1 MKEWTKWKIAL
12 LLVAIFQLNVMIGQ
26 TIITKSQQKT
36 NIDLKLN
43 LLKNQENR
51 FYINKSIFLEKNEN
65 KLAINN

>member
-1 MKEWTKWKIAL
+1 M
-12 LLVAIFQLNVMIGQ
+12 LVAIFQLNVMIGQ

>member
-1 MKEWTKWKIAL
+1 

>member
-1 MKEWTKWKIAL
+1 
-12 LLVAIFQLNVMIGQ
+12 MIGQ